1 MGFLF
6 LPKNVTC
13 PLHQIDNNHDNYNNK
28 INGETFPCSGSC
40 VHNTFHAFIQ
50 FPLLRASPVSFA
62 WLCPLLIAHSS
73 EILQPYF
80 HCHYWRSPYTSLS
93 NPVKFSF
100 TGDLLYRWKRLFTQS
115 PLLLWLQNFIHHAS
129 PPASTSWSFSTLY
142 DKPFFPGSYMKTCHD
157 LCPSHFSLYP
167 LHEESHQQSCNRL
180 LSETSPGLILPAWDV
195 GTNKSAWLQSST
207 PNILNL
213 LLSSC
218 CSYAYLSKG
227 LLDDG

>member
-93 NPVKFSF
+93 NPVHWKSHSLVTFSIA
-100 TGDLLYRWKRLFTQS
+100 GSGSLLKALCFFDSRTSSTMLLRLLLPLGAFPPCMISHFFQALIWRHAMTSALHTFLFTPFMKNLISNPVIDFFQK
-115 PLLLWLQNFIHHAS
+115 PLLALF
-129 PPASTSWSFSTLY
+129 
-142 DKPFFPGSYMKTCHD
+142 C
-157 LCPSHFSLYP
+157 
-167 LHEESHQQSCNRL
+167 L
-180 LSETSPGLILPAWDV
+180 LEM
-195 GTNKSAWLQSST
+195 
-207 PNILNL
+207 
-213 LLSSC
+213 
-218 CSYAYLSKG
+218 
-227 LLDDG
+227 